1 MGAAMSFSTA
11 GLPESDRLAFW
22 NAGSVAI
29 GGVEADQIGAEAF
42 HGSVIRR
49 KLGDAKIF
57 HLDTSPH
64 HAAWTRRL
72 IERCEE
78 QHVRIC
84 FQEAGATVFS
94 SATAE
99 TTVQAGEWFATDSR
113 RPFTSSHYKRSRK
126 IALQIPFDRLTS
138 IEHGVLRRLPGL
150 PGGVAMNGGVARVL
164 HACLHAAISEPAAA
178 DDRLDSDL
186 GETMIDLLRLMLRE
200 QSLSFSAPVM
210 RELTQERIRA
220 FVRRNLHNSALSV
233 DMIAQAMKCSKRYVH
248 KVFSGDQTISEY
260 IWNQRL
266 EQCRAILA
274 ASDHP
279 HVTLTQIAFE
289 NGFSSSAHFS
299 RAFREK
305 FGKPPRI
312 FRAEMVEA
320 SSHRDKRRKHEA
332 ASPVR

>member
-1 MGAAMSFSTA
+1 MGAPMTFSTA
-11 GLPESDRLAFW
+11 ELPEPDRLAFW

-29 GGVEADQIGAEAF
+29 GGVEADQIGTETF
-42 HGSVIRR
+42 HGAVVRR
-49 KLGDAKIF
+49 KLGDAKVF

-72 IERCEE
+72 IERCEDP
-78 QHVRIC
+78 HLRIC
-84 FQEAGATVFS
+84 FQESGATVLS
-94 SATAE
+94 SGTAE

-113 RPFTSSHYKRSRK
+113 RPFTSSHYERSRK

-138 IEHGVLRRLPGL
+138 IERDVLRKLS
-150 PGGVAMNGGVARVL
+150 GGIAMNGGVARML
-164 HACLHAAISEPAAA
+164 HACLRAAISETTPA
-178 DDRLDSDL
+178 DDRLDNDL

-200 QSLSFSAPVM
+200 QALSFSAPVM
-210 RELTQERIRA
+210 RDLTQERIRS
-220 FVRRNLHNSALSV
+220 FVRRNLHDPALSV

-248 KVFSGDQTISEY
+248 KVFSGDQTITEY
-260 IWNQRL
+260 IWAQRL

-274 ASDHP
+274 ASDQR

-305 FGKPPRI
+305 FGKPPRV
-312 FRAEMVEA
+312 FRAEMLEA
-320 SSHRDKRRKHEA
+320 GSHRDKRRTHGA
-332 ASPVR
+332 TSPLR